1 MGAAGQIIS
10 QSSSWKLKE
19 GVGSQSGRECMH
31 HLIPGCDYGINDS
44 RQVLR
49 AGRIPV

>member
-1 MGAAGQIIS
+1 MGAAGQIIR

-19 GVGSQSGRECMH
+19 GVGSQSGRERVH
-31 HLIPGCDYGINDS
+31 HLIPGCDYGVNDS

-49 AGRIPV
+49 AGRMPV